1 MHPDLL
7 NNATF
12 LRYYSQWQEN
22 PKSMVFAPIAEYFQ
36 LYGMVDEAI
45 KICLEGLK
53 QNPNL
58 ISGHLVLA
66 KAYLHKKD
74 LEKAKPH
81 LHFVLKAVP
90 NHEKALELLKTP
102 PPQPLPA
109 CRQAGPSRGE
119 GVRKSASLE
128 TLTMARL
135 FAAQGHADKARQVY
149 QAILKREPANSEAL
163 DALQKLSSS
172 PTRVGSFT

>member
-22 PKSMVFAPIAEYFQ
+22 PQSMVFAPIAEYFQ

-102 PPQPLPA
+102 SPQPS
-109 CRQAGPSRGE
+109 PSRGE

-149 QAILKREPANSEAL
+149 QAILKREPANREAL
-163 DALQKLSSS
+163 DALRKL
-172 PTRVGSFT
+172 